1 MLTVSIQIIIIY
13 FVLIK
18 MNLFSW
24 YLTGFSVSTL
34 IIVIFYIIA
43 LFNEKAKNNF
53 TTVFCNVL

>member
-1 MLTVSIQIIIIY
+1 
-13 FVLIK
+13 

-43 LFNEKAKNNF
+43 LFNEKAKDNF